1 MGEFGRD
8 GVRGQGNWDKKEEKE
23 REKKDQ
29 FEHYK
34 RICVVQISSMM
45 DIQILLSAVKLK
57 NIGTTCLFTFQ
68 SFIEG
73 KVVLPLIQR

>member
-34 RICVVQISSMM
+34 RICVV
-45 DIQILLSAVKLK
+45 
-57 NIGTTCLFTFQ
+57 
-68 SFIEG
+68 
-73 KVVLPLIQR
+73 